1 MGPNPSSTQLR
12 DENGLTAA
20 MRGRAESKRIRA
32 LEKEAK
38 IQAALLGKSQA
49 KKEFRQIEELKSEP
63 LVVPP
68 RTIKEMQSFGY
79 TIINREMT
87 WLDKLSSVRGL
98 DDDEI
103 QSLVRLMTAL
113 NTTAKTGQKLDE
125 PEGLTEPKPILG
137 ETEESFAL
145 RMAEYKR
152 QLEEAAN
159 G

>member
-1 MGPNPSSTQLR
+1 MQATTQLR
-12 DENGLTAA
+12 DENGMTAA
-20 MRGRAESKRIRA
+20 MRGRANSLKKRQMVQELKNQAKI
-32 LEKEAK
+32 LGKEAGK
-38 IQAALLGKSQA
+38 ELAQA
-49 KKEFRQIEELKSEP
+49 LKVESEKP
-63 LVVPP
+63 LEVPA
-68 RTIKEMQSFGY
+68 RTIKEMQAFGY
-79 TIINREMT
+79 QIINREMSR
-87 WLDKLSSVRGL
+87 LDRASENFGL

-103 QSLVRLMTAL
+103 QSLTRLMAAL